1 MMRSR
6 MWRAW
11 GRVLTL
17 TVASC
22 ALACNASSQDSDE
35 EPAMAFSVA
44 RVRLVAGADTS
55 HLLVELAIR
64 SEQHTMGLM
73 ERRQLA
79 DSAGMLFLYSVEQPA
94 TAGFWMF
101 RTRIPLD
108 IAFVD
113 SLGVIAAIK
122 EMVPCTATIADGCPS
137 YPPNVPYRAA
147 LEVNAGY
154 FARHN
159 LTIGSRL
166 ILSDT
171 SQLLSGQRP

>member
-1 MMRSR
+1 MRRGWS
-6 MWRAW
+6 
-11 GRVLTL
+11 RVLAL

-22 ALACNASSQDSDE
+22 SLACNASPQDADE
-35 EPAMAFSVA
+35 RLPMQFSVA
-44 RVRLVAGADTS
+44 RLRLISGADTS
-55 HLLVELAIR
+55 HLLVELAMR
-64 SEQHTMGLM
+64 SEQQTMGLM
-73 ERRQLA
+73 ERHQLA
-79 DSAGMLFLYSVEQPA
+79 DSAGMLFLYKADQPP

-122 EMVPCTATIADGCPS
+122 QMVPCTSTLAEGCPS
-137 YPPNVPYRAA
+137 YPPDVPYRAA

-166 ILSDT
+166 ILADT
-171 SQLLSGQRP
+171 SRAASAIPQP